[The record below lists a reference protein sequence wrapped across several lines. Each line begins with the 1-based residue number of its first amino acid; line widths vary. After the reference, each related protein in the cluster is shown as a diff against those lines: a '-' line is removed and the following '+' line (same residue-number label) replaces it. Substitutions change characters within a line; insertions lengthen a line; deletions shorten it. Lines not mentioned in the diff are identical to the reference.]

1 MFKIGMALIF
11 AVIAALVTVIAGLL
25 GTPRLLTV
33 FLRALLAFVV
43 VWGVSWL
50 VLFIL
55 EAKGVVGFDR
65 NLELLSDADENPT
78 DEELAAH
85 AAEAEAEDA
94 EKVSQPDDGEES
106 AEEEPAGFQP
116 LSTDNLKHMDTT
128 DAS

>member
-1 MFKIGMALIF
+1 MFKIGMALLF

-55 EAKGVVGFDR
+55 EAKGVVGIDR